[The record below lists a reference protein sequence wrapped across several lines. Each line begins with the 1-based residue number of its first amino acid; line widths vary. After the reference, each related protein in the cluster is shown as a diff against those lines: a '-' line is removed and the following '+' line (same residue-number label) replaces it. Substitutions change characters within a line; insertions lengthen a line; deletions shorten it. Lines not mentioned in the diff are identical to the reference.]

1 MKKYFQKNLLTFVW
15 ILLSIVTFGQN
26 KGAGK
31 QRVLGAVYKQESI
44 SDIQVDQLTQA
55 GLEIPLDGLV
65 INQYQMI
72 NNQLVLNR
80 TSVDYNESDK
90 KDGVLYFGE
99 YVSYAV
105 IILNKE
111 NKIIFHQSVGKALS
125 EDCLIDL
132 KMQVKISYDYSSMT
146 EGESGFQYLYLSGE
160 ELLDKKIQNEL
171 KVKHNFYFNGN
182 KFWDL
187 VEKFVVK

>member
-1 MKKYFQKNLLTFVW
+1 MVAYVQKNFLVVYL
-15 ILLSIVTFGQN
+15 ILLSSVLYGQK
-26 KGAGK
+26 KGVDNQKRNAT
-31 QRVLGAVYKQESI
+31 VYKQESI
-44 SDIQVDQLTQA
+44 SGIQVDQLTQA

-65 INQYQMI
+65 INEYQMI

-132 KMQVKISYDYSSMT
+132 KMQVKISYNYSSMT
-146 EGESGFQYLYLSGE
+146 EGEGGFQYLYLNGE
-160 ELLDKKIQNEL
+160 DIRNIKVQNEL
-171 KVKHNFYFNGN
+171 KVKHNLYFNGN